1 MLELISP
8 NMKIIFNPIL
18 KTAMSIEYIIDPL
31 RRLKGGRRSFIYD
44 PRLSPNYQLSPDYKL
59 SGYSRGHLVPSFV
72 MSWDK
77 VAWTET
83 YRMTNIAIQNVHFN
97 TGNWNKLE
105 LDIYEFAKKTGKKI
119 NVITGVSEEGKMIN
133 GNFIPDYFYS
143 TIRNDYFEKR
153 FYGENN
159 HRGKIWL
166 N

>member
-8 NMKIIFNPIL
+8 NLRIIYNISL
-18 KTAMSIEYIIDPL
+18 KCAHSIEYIIDPTKK
-31 RRLKGGRRSFIYD
+31 LKGGRRSFIYD
-44 PRLSPNYQLSPDYKL
+44 PRLNPNLQLSPDFAM

-105 LDIYEFAKKTGKKI
+105 LDIYEYAKKTGKKL
-119 NVITGVSEEGKMIN
+119 NAITGVSEDGNMKN
-133 GNFIPDYFYS
+133 GYFIPDYFYT
-143 TIRNDYFEKR
+143 TIRNDYLEKR